1 MEYTID
7 IVSQETGDSISY
19 TTTGNSSS
27 FTIEGLH
34 PDYFYTYRISAA
46 TAVGSGPLSEIFNIR
61 MPEDGKTN
69 TSNSIKVII
78 FVPFLQYPLVPQLM
92 HLQVQ
97 SIQRLFL
104 LLGSFLCL
112 KIAMA
117 ISLATPS

>member
-1 MEYTID
+1 MVRLILQ
-7 IVSQETGDSISY
+7 IRLNSNNIS
-19 TTTGNSSS
+19 
-27 FTIEGLH
+27 
-34 PDYFYTYRISAA
+34 
-46 TAVGSGPLSEIFNIR
+46 
-61 MPEDGKTN
+61 
-69 TSNSIKVII
+69 
-78 FVPFLQYPLVPQLM
+78 PFLQYPLVPQLM

>member
-69 TSNSIKVII
+69 TSNSIK
-78 FVPFLQYPLVPQLM
+78 
-92 HLQVQ
+92 
-97 SIQRLFL
+97 
-104 LLGSFLCL
+104 
-112 KIAMA
+112 
-117 ISLATPS
+117 